1 MQTQSSTFEP
11 LLCINRIDET
21 ADSATFE
28 FKKLDDGLFEYK
40 AGQFLTFEVDIAG
53 ELEYRA
59 YSLSSTPSQPES
71 VAVTIKRVPGGKVS
85 NYLLDHLQAGI
96 ALPAMAPAGE
106 FTLQDNPTTPE
117 LLLMSAGS
125 GITPCMSMARW
136 LLDTEQQVNIHFIYS
151 ARSEDDVI
159 MADTLSALYEQYDN
173 FRLTRILEQTDNAAD
188 VQGMLDL
195 SIFKKLIP
203 DPHGRTIFTCG
214 PAPYMQAVE
223 LLAKQSGFDMT
234 LFHKESFIPAANNDE
249 TGSTSAV
256 NYQAV
261 APQYGKSF
269 EIAENQSLLDSLEAA
284 GVPVIGACRSGVCG
298 SCKCKV
304 TGEVETTSQATLTA
318 EQIAQGYVLSCSA
331 KAYSDL
337 VVEL

>member
-1 MQTQSSTFEP
+1 MQNMFEP
-11 LLCINRIDET
+11 LICTKRIDET

-40 AGQFLTFEVDIAG
+40 AGQFLTFEVDVAG

-71 VAVTIKRVPGGKVS
+71 VAVTIKRIPGGKVS
-85 NYLLDHLQAGI
+85 NYLMDHLQAGI

-106 FTLQDNPTTPE
+106 FTVEDNPTTPE

-125 GITPCMSMARW
+125 GITPCMSIANW

-151 ARSEDDVI
+151 AHAKVDVI
-159 MADTLSALYEQYDN
+159 MADKLNALNEQYDN
-173 FRLTRILEQTDNAAD
+173 FCLTLVLTNPESADD
-188 VQGMLDL
+188 VQGRLDL
-195 SIFKKLIP
+195 AVFKQLVP
-203 DPHGRTIFTCG
+203 DHQGRTIFTCG
-214 PAPYMQAVE
+214 PDSYMQTVE
-223 LLAKQSGFDMT
+223 SIAESSGFNME
-234 LFHKESFIPAANNDE
+234 LFHKESFMPVADE
-249 TGSTSAV
+249 QISSESTAS
-256 NYQAV
+256 YQIV

-269 EIAENQSLLDSLEAA
+269 TVADNQSLLDALEAA
-284 GVPVIGACRSGVCG
+284 GVPVIGACRSGMCG

-304 TGEVETTSQATLTA
+304 TGKVESTSQATLTA
-318 EQIAQGYVLSCSA
+318 EQIAQGYVLSCSS

>member
-1 MQTQSSTFEP
+1 MQTESSTFEP
-11 LLCINRIDET
+11 LVCIKRIDET

-40 AGQFLTFEVDIAG
+40 AGQFLTFEVDVAG

-71 VAVTIKRVPGGKVS
+71 VAVTIKRVLGGKVS

-96 ALPAMAPAGE
+96 ALPAMAPAGV
-106 FTLQDNPTTPE
+106 FTLQDNPTTSE

-136 LLDTEQQVNIHFIYS
+136 LLDTKQAVNIHFIYS

-159 MADTLSALYEQYDN
+159 MANSLIALNEQYDN
-173 FRLTRILEQTDNAAD
+173 FRLTRILEQTNNTDD
-188 VQGMLDL
+188 MQGILDAPL
-195 SIFKKLIP
+195 FEKLIP
-203 DPHGRTIFTCG
+203 DNRGRTIFTCG

-223 LLAKQSGFDMT
+223 LLAEQSGFDMD
-234 LFHKESFIPAANNDE
+234 LFHKESFVALDNSKELVAS
-249 TGSTSAV
+249 GVS
-256 NYQAV
+256 YQAV

-269 EIAENQSLLDSLEAA
+269 KVAENQSLLDALEAA

-298 SCKCKV
+298 ACKCKV
-304 TGEVETTSQATLTA
+304 TGEIETTSQATLTA
-318 EQIAQGYVLSCSA
+318 EQIAQGYVLSCSS

>member
-1 MQTQSSTFEP
+1 MQNMFEP
-11 LLCINRIDET
+11 LICSKRIDET

-40 AGQFLTFEVDIAG
+40 AGQFLTFEVDVAG

-59 YSLSSTPSQPES
+59 YSLSSTPSKPES

-85 NYLLDHLQAGI
+85 NYLMDHLQAGI

-106 FTLQDNPTTPE
+106 FTLQDNQTTPE

-136 LLDTEQQVNIHFIYS
+136 LLDTKQQVNIHFIYS
-151 ARSEDDVI
+151 ARSAADVI
-159 MADTLSALYEQYDN
+159 MADTLNTLNEQHDN
-173 FRLTRILEQTDNAAD
+173 FRLTRILETTDNAND
-188 VQGMLDL
+188 LQGMLDL
-195 SIFKKLIP
+195 AMFEKLVP
-203 DPHGRTIFTCG
+203 ERNGRTIFTCG

-223 LLAKQSGFDMT
+223 LIAEQSGLDMN
-234 LFHKESFIPAANNDE
+234 LFHKESFVPADNDDTSDE
-249 TGSTSAV
+249 STV
-256 NYQAV
+256 TYQVV

-269 EIAENQSLLDSLEAA
+269 TVADNQSLLDALEAA
-284 GVPVIGACRSGVCG
+284 GVPVIGACRSGMCG

-304 TGEVETTSQATLTA
+304 TGEVESTSQATLTA
-318 EQIAQGYVLSCSA
+318 EQIAQGYVLSCSS

>member
-1 MQTQSSTFEP
+1 MQTQSNMFEP
-11 LLCINRIDET
+11 LLCTKRIDET

-40 AGQFLTFEVDIAG
+40 AGQFLTFEVDVAG

-59 YSLSSTPSQPES
+59 YSLSSTPSQPHS

-96 ALPAMAPAGE
+96 ALPAMSPAGE
-106 FTLQDNPTTPE
+106 FTLQDNPATAE

-136 LLDTEQQVNIHFIYS
+136 LLDTKQQVNIHFIYS
-151 ARSEDDVI
+151 ARSEADVI
-159 MADTLSALYEQYDN
+159 MAGALNALNEQHDN
-173 FRLTRILEQTDNAAD
+173 FRLTRILEQTNNTDD
-188 VQGMLDL
+188 IQGMLD
-195 SIFKKLIP
+195 SAIFTQLIP
-203 DPHGRTIFTCG
+203 DPQGRTIFTCG
-214 PAPYMQAVE
+214 PAPYMEAVE
-223 LLAKQSGFDMT
+223 SLAESKGFDMA
-234 LFHKESFIPAANNDE
+234 LFHKESFVPAVSE
-249 TGSTSAV
+249 QTTSESSV
-256 NYQAV
+256 SYQVV
-261 APQYGKSF
+261 APQYGKNF
-269 EIAENQSLLDSLEAA
+269 VVADNQSLLEALEAA
-284 GVPVIGACRSGVCG
+284 GVPVIGACRSGMCG

-304 TGEVETTSQATLTA
+304 TGEVESTSQATLTA
-318 EQIAQGYVLSCSA
+318 EQIAQGYVLSCSS

>member
-1 MQTQSSTFEP
+1 MQAQANTFEP
-11 LLCINRIDET
+11 LICIKRIDET

-40 AGQFLTFEVDIAG
+40 AGQFLTFEVDVAG

-59 YSLSSTPSQPES
+59 YSLASTPSQPES

-96 ALPAMAPAGE
+96 ALPAMAAAGE

-125 GITPCMSMARW
+125 GITPCISMARW
-136 LLDTEQQVNIHFIYS
+136 LLDTSQAVNIHFIYS
-151 ARSEDDVI
+151 ARSENDVI
-159 MADTLSALYEQYDN
+159 MADSLIALNEQYDN
-173 FRLTRILEQTDNAAD
+173 FRLTRILEQTDNAD
-188 VQGMLDL
+188 DIQGRLDAPV
-195 SIFKKLIP
+195 FEKLVP
-203 DPHGRTIFTCG
+203 DHRGRTIFTCG

-223 LLAKQSGFDMT
+223 LLAEQSGFDMA
-234 LFHKESFIPAANNDE
+234 LFHKESFVAIDNSTKSAAS
-249 TGSTSAV
+249 GV

-269 EIAENQSLLDSLEAA
+269 KVEEDQSLLDALEAA

-298 SCKCKV
+298 ACKCKV
-304 TGEVETTSQATLTA
+304 TGEIKTTSQATLTA